1 MKQLNY
7 EEYLDNDIFYTRNEL
22 KSERSVIYKNT
33 LYIKSSSFYKN
44 YFHENTPIKDLFIK
58 FITQKGLF
66 QFLLSM
72 LEDKNISYIEFNY
85 NDEVKRIKLKD
96 FFSFYIS
103 YSVASFA

>member
-7 EEYLDNDIFYTRNEL
+7 EEYLDNDIFYTRYEL

-44 YFHENTPIKDLFIK
+44 YFHETTPIKDLFIK
-58 FITQKGLF
+58 FLTQKGLF

-85 NDEVKRIKLKD
+85 NDEVKRIKLK
-96 FFSFYIS
+96 
-103 YSVASFA
+103 